1 MQQSPFMCVQLKA
14 VMAETEEL
22 KKTLDKVQ
30 KDSEEHRSKLEKELA
45 AKQAEIERERE
56 EEEKKLQ
63 DKLKQ

>member
-30 KDSEEHRSKLEKELA
+30 KDSEEHRSMLEKELA